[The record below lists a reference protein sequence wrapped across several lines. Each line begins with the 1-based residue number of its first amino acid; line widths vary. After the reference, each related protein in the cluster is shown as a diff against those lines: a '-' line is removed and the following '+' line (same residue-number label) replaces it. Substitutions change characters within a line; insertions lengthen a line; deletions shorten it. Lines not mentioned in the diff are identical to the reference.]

1 VPLVFDR
8 AEVLRLYSRGLEVSG
23 YRVLT
28 ADSVEGGMEIIATEH
43 VDAVLVDLRMPYVNG
58 MGMLYRLRKDHPHL
72 PVAIVTGM
80 QNLDKDTLKEIA
92 TLEGVD
98 SLQAAVH
105 RPDPAACRRPRY
117 QEILTVNDPELSVSR
132 SSLTPR

>member
-1 VPLVFDR
+1 MENKPDNKTVLFVDDQP
-8 AEVLRLYSRGLEVSG
+8 EVLRLYSRGLEVSG

-43 VDAVLVDLRMPYVNG
+43 VDAVLVDLKMPYING
-58 MGMLYRLRKDHPHL
+58 MGMLYRLRKDHPHM

-92 TLEGVD
+92 TLEATIRYKPLSIVQIQRLVD
-98 SLQAAVH
+98 
-105 RPDPAACRRPRY
+105 
-117 QEILTVNDPELSVSR
+117 ELITRKS
-132 SSLTPR
+132 

>member
-1 VPLVFDR
+1 MENKPDNKTVLFVDDQP
-8 AEVLRLYSRGLEVSG
+8 EVLRLYSRGLEVSG

-43 VDAVLVDLRMPYVNG
+43 VDAVLVDLKMPYING
-58 MGMLYRLRKDHPHL
+58 MGMLYRLRKDHPHM

-92 TLEGVD
+92 TLEATIRYKPLSIVQIQRLVD
-98 SLQAAVH
+98 
-105 RPDPAACRRPRY
+105 
-117 QEILTVNDPELSVSR
+117 ELVTRKS
-132 SSLTPR
+132 